1 MAKRGRGKTKRKS
14 SKSKAINLVNLGE
27 SLLVGNVVTQGLFN
41 SNMWDFF
48 TAGTVLNQDTPWT
61 AQGTSTISFRE
72 LIGWPGSATAGAG
85 VTSSRL
91 DVISE
96 NIRNNGVM
104 MVMSLVGV
112 KVGGKF
118 LKKQLRPT
126 FTQVNKL
133 IEMGGM
139 QNTVRV

>member
-1 MAKRGRGKTKRKS
+1 M
-14 SKSKAINLVNLGE
+14 
-27 SLLVGNVVTQGLFN
+27 
-41 SNMWDFF
+41 
-48 TAGTVLNQDTPWT
+48 
-61 AQGTSTISFRE
+61 
-72 LIGWPGSATAGAG
+72 
-85 VTSSRL
+85 